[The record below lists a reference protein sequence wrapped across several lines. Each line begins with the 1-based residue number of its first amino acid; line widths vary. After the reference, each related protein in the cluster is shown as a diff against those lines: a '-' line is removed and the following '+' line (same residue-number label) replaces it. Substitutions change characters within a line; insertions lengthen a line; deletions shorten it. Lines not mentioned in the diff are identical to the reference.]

1 MFSNIL
7 RTLLTLTFLLLPS
20 GRAVSQMSGG
30 SFSIPADNLTIN
42 DTTTLT
48 GGEFSIYDGGEY
60 AAAGTSTSDGFDLR
74 AGFQASLVGTISLSL
89 DKSSIT
95 LGTLSLAGV
104 SSDTVVATVT
114 TDSLT
119 GYTVTLAEDGNLRS
133 GALDIDDVGG
143 GGTVTAGTEG
153 YGLRTTGLSGAL
165 ASDTAINGT
174 ITVVSTST
182 PVSADSTNLIFRAAV
197 GPQSRAGSYG
207 QIITVSATANP

>member
-1 MFSNIL
+1 MFSNLL
-7 RTLLTLTFLLLPS
+7 RTLLTLTLLLLPS
-20 GRAVSQMSGG
+20 GQAASQMSGG

-60 AAAGTSTSDGFDLR
+60 AAAGTSTSTGFDLR

-95 LGTLSLAGV
+95 FGTLSLEGV
-104 SSDTVVATVT
+104 ASDTVVATVT

-133 GALDIDDVGG
+133 GALDIDDVS
-143 GGTVTAGTEG
+143 GGTVAAGTEG

-165 ASDTAINGT
+165 AGDTAINGT

-182 PVSADSTNLIFRAAV
+182 PASADSTNLIFRAAV

-207 QIITVSATANP
+207 QTITVSATANP